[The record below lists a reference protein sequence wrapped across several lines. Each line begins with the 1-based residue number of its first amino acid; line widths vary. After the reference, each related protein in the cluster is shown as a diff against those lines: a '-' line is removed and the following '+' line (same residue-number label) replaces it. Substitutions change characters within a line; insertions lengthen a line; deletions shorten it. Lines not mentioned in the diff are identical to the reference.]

1 VERAQNIL
9 PRTKEGAC
17 TDTSVL
23 PQSGRRLTGNTRRRG
38 VESAENGI
46 PRRGEAAATDMATRQ
61 VSRQQKGVWGCGGW
75 SGGSGMEQQAVRENA
90 HNLRYLEQSLDTF

>member
-1 VERAQNIL
+1 VERAQNRL
-9 PRTKEGAC
+9 PRTTEGAC
-17 TDTSVL
+17 TDCE
-23 PQSGRRLTGNTRRRG
+23 RRLTGNTRLRG

-61 VSRQQKGVWGCGGW
+61 VSQQQKGVWGCGGW
-75 SGGSGMEQQAVRENA
+75 SRGSGMEQQAVREDA